1 MATFEA
7 SLVTPERTLIE
18 EQVQTVF
25 LRTDGGDAAY
35 MPGHT
40 PLIGAIV
47 PGLVRFQ
54 HEDGTEERAAVHGGF
69 VQVEGD
75 HVTVLAPIAEL
86 AQDIDVDRARRA
98 LDVATERVA
107 DLAATATGAG
117 AGAGAR
123 DGDRSEE
130 APADRELVEAEAAQR
145 RAEVRLEVAGA
156 GDSRGS

>member
-7 SLVTPERTLIE
+7 SLVTPERTLLE

-25 LRTDGGDAAY
+25 LRTDGGDSAY

-54 HEDGTEERAAVHGGF
+54 LEDGTEERAAVHGGF

-75 HVTVLAPIAEL
+75 HVTVLAPIAER
-86 AQDIDVDRARRA
+86 AEDIDVDRARRA
-98 LDVATERVA
+98 LEVATELVA
-107 DLAATATGAG
+107 NLG
-117 AGAGAR
+117 GAR
-123 DGDRSEE
+123 SGPGDESGD
-130 APADRELVEAEAAQR
+130 AQVDRDLLDAEAAQR

-156 GDSRGS
+156 IDSRGS

>member
-7 SLVTPERTLIE
+7 SLVTPERTLLE
-18 EQVQTVF
+18 EQVQIVF
-25 LRTDGGDAAY
+25 LRTDGGDSAY

-98 LDVATERVA
+98 LDAATERVA
-107 DLAATATGAG
+107 DLSGTPTGAG
-117 AGAGAR
+117 
-123 DGDRSEE
+123 DGSEE

-145 RAEVRLEVAGA
+145 RAEIRLEVAGA

>member
-1 MATFEA
+1 MATFAA
-7 SLVTPERTLIE
+7 SLVTPERTLLE

-25 LRTDGGDAAY
+25 LRTDGGDSAY

-40 PLIGAIV
+40 PLVGAIV
-47 PGLVRFQ
+47 PGPVRFH

-98 LDVATERVA
+98 LDAATELVA
-107 DLAATATGAG
+107 NLSGARSGAG
-117 AGAGAR
+117 
-123 DGDRSEE
+123 DGSED
-130 APADRELVEAEAAQR
+130 AQADRDLVEAEAAQR
-145 RAEVRLEVAGA
+145 RAEVRLEVAGT

>member
-7 SLVTPERTLIE
+7 TLLTPERTLLE
-18 EQVQTVF
+18 EEVQIVF
-25 LRTDGGDAAY
+25 LRTDTGDSAY

-54 HEDGTEERAAVHGGF
+54 LEGGTEERAAVHGGF

-98 LDVATERVA
+98 LE
-107 DLAATATGAG
+107 AATQQVAELAGTRSGTG
-117 AGAGAR
+117 
-123 DGDRSEE
+123 DGGEE
-130 APADRELVEAEAAQR
+130 APTDRALEEAEAAQR

-156 GDSRGS
+156 GDGRGA

>member
-1 MATFEA
+1 MASFEA
-7 SLVTPERTLIE
+7 SLVTPERTLLE
-18 EQVQTVF
+18 EQVQIVF
-25 LRTDGGDAAY
+25 LRTDGGDSAY

-40 PLIGAIV
+40 PLIGAVV

-54 HEDGTEERAAVHGGF
+54 HEDGTEEHAAVHGGF

-98 LDVATERVA
+98 FDAATERVA
-107 DLAATATGAG
+107 DLAATSTGSGSGAG
-117 AGAGAR
+117 DGA
-123 DGDRSEE
+123 EE
-130 APADRELVEAEAAQR
+130 APVDRELVEAEAAQR

-156 GDSRGS
+156 GDSRAS